1 MEKVLKENYILFSF
15 IKGSEKE
22 IISFLSAELKTH
34 LSDNVIVDVSGLS
47 VSENALLNLNEL
59 SDLHKENGMSFVT
72 VVAGISPDDVE
83 ETFII
88 CPTLKEAED
97 IIVMENLEREL
108 GF

>member
-1 MEKVLKENYILFSF
+1 MEKILKENYILFNI
-15 IKGSEKE
+15 IKGTEKE

-34 LSDNVIVDVSGLS
+34 LSNNVIVDISSLS
-47 VSENALLNLNEL
+47 MSKNALFSLNEL

-72 VVAGISPDDVE
+72 VIAGISLDDVE
-83 ETFII
+83 ETFVI
-88 CPTLKEAED
+88 CPTLQEAEE